1 MDKNYDSILVFDR
14 PITLRDN
21 QNNDWLAY
29 GYVYDS
35 TICFADEYDYVRYL
49 VGLEKWFAM
58 GNHTELNNTWID
70 SKTGTIYED
79 KDEYIKEFCWEAFDD
94 NPVSFFSKK
103 DITFSLP
110 KDSVEDSFIISENFW
125 RVALNMILDLNIAE
139 QKAPKQ
145 ETIENNNGG
154 ENEDLPF

>member
-14 PITLRDN
+14 PVALRDE
-21 QNNDWLAY
+21 QNTEWLAY

-58 GNHTELNNTWID
+58 GNFSNPDKTWTD
-70 SKTGTIYED
+70 SKTGIVYED
-79 KDEYIKEFCWEAFDD
+79 KDDYIKEFCWEAFDD
-94 NPVSFFSKK
+94 NPASFFCKK

-110 KDSVEDSFIISENFW
+110 KDSVEDNFIISENFW
-125 RVALNMILDLNIAE
+125 RVALNMILDLNVAE
-139 QKAPKQ
+139 QRASKK
-145 ETIENNNGG
+145 ETIENNNG
-154 ENEDLPF
+154 NEKEELPF